1 MSGLSNQALIMSLNF
16 SQWSAIK
23 TDKEE
28 TQAVADKHG
37 ISVQSAT
44 VRKKLFLN
52 AASLKRVQ
60 AKSVD
65 IRREFHKVTIPWGH
79 NQGIFKADAYLTVA
93 PAFAAFKTEWYDL
106 VEQFLSD
113 YTSLYNYSKYELQTL
128 HKEEDYPDVTQLRG
142 MFKMDVNFSI
152 LPKPEDCSKI
162 ATLGEFADTLAQ
174 EMAAQY
180 SAREQSAMDEAWER
194 LYQTVIHAKDR
205 LADPEKPIFSTL
217 FENAREMCAILPS
230 LNISNDPNLEAMR
243 QEVENSLC
251 QYEAKQV
258 RKNPVF
264 REEAAIK
271 MDDIMSKMSAFYG

>member
-1 MSGLSNQALIMSLNF
+1 MSGLSNHALLMSVNIC
-16 SQWSAIK
+16 QWTARK
-23 TDKEE
+23 LDRNE
-28 TQAVADKHG
+28 TAAVALKHG
-37 ISVQSAT
+37 TNEGVARVNKSLLPMASSLDNIH
-44 VRKKLFLN
+44 KLTG
-52 AASLKRVQ
+52 A
-60 AKSVD
+60 
-65 IRREFHKVTIPWGH
+65 IRNEYYKVTLPWDEALR
-79 NQGIFKADAYLTVA
+79 ILKADAYLTVA
-93 PAFAAFKTEWYDL
+93 PRFAALKAEWDTA
-106 VEQFLSD
+106 VNAFLAD
-113 YTSLYNYSKYELQTL
+113 YPVLREDAKVFLNSMYR
-128 HKEEDYPDVTQLRG
+128 EEDYPEVSQLRDK
-142 MFKMDVNFSI
+142 FRMDISFGI
-152 LPKPEDCSKI
+152 LPAPEDCSKI

-174 EMAAQY
+174 EMTAQY

-264 REEAAIK
+264 REEAALK